1 MRLDLFLVEHKFF
14 DSRTKAQK
22 AIEAEAIRV
31 NGTIITKSNYEVDEF
46 APVEI
51 EIIKNTNPYV
61 SRGGLKLEAAI
72 DNFKLDFCDKKVLD
86 IGSSTGGFTD
96 CALKHGASLVY
107 AVDVGTNQ
115 LDASLRGR
123 KDIVL
128 LEQTNIL
135 EVEDF
140 PVDFDYIVM
149 DVSFISIE
157 KVLPVVERFLKED
170 ATFICLIKPQFELG
184 KRYMKNGI
192 VKDRNLHIKVLE
204 HIIAV
209 LEEYHM
215 GILKLIPSP
224 ILGGSGNKEFLA
236 CIRKNV
242 NTRVNVIEVCK

>member
-1 MRLDLFLVEHKFF
+1 MRLDLFLVEHNYY

-22 AIEAEAIRV
+22 AIEAGAV
-31 NGTIITKSNYEVDEF
+31 KVSGTVITKSNYEVLSD
-46 APVEI
+46 API
-51 EIIKNTNPYV
+51 EIIKETNPYV

-72 DNFKLDFCDKKVLD
+72 DNFKLDFKNKKVLD

-96 CALKHGASLVY
+96 CALKHGAELVY

-115 LDASLRGR
+115 LDSSLRGR

-135 EVEDF
+135 EVESL

-149 DVSFISIE
+149 DVSFVSIE
-157 KVLPVVERFLKED
+157 KILPAVDRFLKED
-170 ATFICLIKPQFELG
+170 TTFICLIKPQFEVG

-192 VKDRNLHIKVLE
+192 VKDRGLHIKVLE
-204 HIIAV
+204 HVIS
-209 LEEYHM
+209 LLGEYHL
-215 GILKLIPSP
+215 GVSKLIPSP

-236 CIRKNV
+236 CIKRGID
-242 NTRVNVIEVCK
+242 TRINVIEVCK

>member
-1 MRLDLFLVEHKFF
+1 MRLDLFLVEHNFY

-22 AIEAEAIRV
+22 AIEAGAV
-31 NGTIITKSNYEVDEF
+31 KVADTVITKSNYEVLND
-46 APVEI
+46 AHI
-51 EIIKNTNPYV
+51 EIIKETNPYV

-72 DNFKLDFCDKKVLD
+72 ENFKLDFKNKKVLD

-96 CALKHGASLVY
+96 CALKHGAELVY

-115 LDASLRGR
+115 LDSSLRGR

-135 EVEDF
+135 EVESF

-149 DVSFISIE
+149 DVSFVSIE
-157 KVLPVVERFLKED
+157 KILPAVDRFLKED
-170 ATFICLIKPQFELG
+170 TTFICLIKPQFEVG

-192 VKDRNLHIKVLE
+192 VKDRSLHIKVLE
-204 HIIAV
+204 HVISV
-209 LEEYHM
+209 LADYHL
-215 GILKLIPSP
+215 GISKLMPSP

-236 CIRKNV
+236 CIKRGID
-242 NTRVNVIEVCK
+242 TRINVIELCK

>member
-22 AIEAEAIRV
+22 AIEAGAILV
-31 NGTIITKSNYEVDEF
+31 SGTIITKSNYEIDPD
-46 APVEI
+46 APIEI
-51 EIIKNTNPYV
+51 EIIKDTNPYV
-61 SRGGLKLEAAI
+61 SRGGLKLHAAI
-72 DNFKLDFCDKKVLD
+72 ENFKLDFKDKKVLD

-96 CALKHGASLVY
+96 CALQHGASLVY

-115 LDASLRGR
+115 MDASLRKR
-123 KDIVL
+123 SDIVL

-135 EVEDF
+135 EVDHF

-157 KVLPVVERFLKED
+157 KILPVVHRFLKED

-184 KRYMKNGI
+184 KRYMKNGV
-192 VKDRNLHIKVLE
+192 VKDKTLHIKVLE
-204 HIIAV
+204 KIIAV
-209 LEEYHM
+209 LEEYDM

-242 NTRVNVIEVCK
+242 KTRVNVIEVCK